1 VGGNLAPSAD
11 LDLNTTALMARY
23 NLNDNLSF
31 IGVVAQNA
39 VGGGNVTTLGGTYDV
54 VSTSSVG

>member
-1 VGGNLAPSAD
+1 
-11 LDLNTTALMARY
+11 MARY